1 MKTKIVFAMMALLV
15 FLVAGASA
23 EPFRSDSEAYQYGY
37 DQGYQHGVADKN
49 VDLQFDYHREYPTGD
64 SYESYEN
71 KSFRE
76 GYAQGYTDGY
86 NGRRHDGANPQVN
99 EDREHFSEHDRDHD
113 RYSRESRVD
122 ASLPRSQDGIAVFTE
137 EKFKGKSREFGLGR
151 YPDLHGDWNDSIE
164 SVQIIGPARVIL
176 FDKKDFRGK
185 RLIVE
190 QDEANLGDL
199 NFEGKAASM
208 IVEPLR

>member
-1 MKTKIVFAMMALLV
+1 MRIANTIRMHDHN
-15 FLVAGASA
+15 
-23 EPFRSDSEAYQYGY
+23 R
-37 DQGYQHGVADKN
+37 
-49 VDLQFDYHREYPTGD
+49 R
-64 SYESYEN
+64 
-71 KSFRE
+71 
-76 GYAQGYTDGY
+76 TD
-86 NGRRHDGANPQVN
+86 H
-99 EDREHFSEHDRDHD
+99 EDRFN
-113 RYSRESRVD
+113 

-164 SVQIIGPARVIL
+164 SVQVIGPARVIL

>member
-1 MKTKIVFAMMALLV
+1 MKTKFIFAVLALFV

-23 EPFRSDSEAYQYGY
+23 QPFRSDSEAYQYGY
-37 DQGYQHGVADKN
+37 DQGFQHGVADKD

-71 KSFRE
+71 RNFRD

-86 NGRRHDGANPQVN
+86 NGRRHSGANPPVD
-99 EDREHFSEHDRDHD
+99 EDRDRDHD
-113 RYSRESRVD
+113 RRHDREDRFD

-164 SVQIIGPARVIL
+164 SVQIIGPARVIF

-190 QDEANLGDL
+190 QDEANLGEL